1 MSACHGAAC
10 SREFLQVGMTEI
22 EENALHIL
30 LIFLHCKII
39 SEHSFLPAEGT
50 KLPQNCAAC
59 ALCCNEAIALLCP
72 AVPRYA
78 LSSVPGTK
86 PWWRSGAEHL
96 QLHALIALSALRGSI
111 TLHINAKLPTD
122 PVGRAGV
129 SSRWEGAVRL
139 LLGMSAIARAF
150 WRVSQI
156 W

>member
-1 MSACHGAAC
+1 
-10 SREFLQVGMTEI
+10 MTEI

-59 ALCCNEAIALLCP
+59 ALCCDEAIALLCP

-96 QLHALIALSALRGSI
+96 QLRAPSSQCSEEFNH
-111 TLHINAKLPTD
+111 TNAKLP
-122 PVGRAGV
+122 PEPAGRAGV